1 MNGIVQM
8 QIYQDV
14 YIYLC
19 AINNCQLQTKKKT
32 LKPNVVTAGPTGQR
46 VLNTEI
52 NIDKVTKFVNYIV
65 KKRLVFYFED
75 ITYKGRS
82 LSKKPTY

>member
-1 MNGIVQM
+1 M
-8 QIYQDV
+8 
-14 YIYLC
+14 YIYTC
-19 AINNCQLQTKKKT
+19 ARLTTANYKPKKKP